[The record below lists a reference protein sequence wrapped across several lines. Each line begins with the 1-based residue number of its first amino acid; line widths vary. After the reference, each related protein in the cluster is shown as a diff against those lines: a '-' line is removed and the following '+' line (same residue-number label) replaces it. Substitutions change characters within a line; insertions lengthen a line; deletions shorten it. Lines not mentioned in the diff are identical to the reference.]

1 MSDFCFLFLSVER
14 RHTREVKT
22 LSYDSGEMWTWRF
35 TFLFNFRGA
44 QLSRCTFGAKFLAFL
59 LPWSFFCRRAPSQG
73 VAVWAVR
80 RKKSHPRS
88 PKRETFQNIN
98 YHSSSSAKYAKK
110 MPNTKWLCELEIIWR
125 ENTIKQSVKAS
136 KRIVECLSAESN
148 VTQHFLFLLLLMCDT
163 KTAKRAT
170 RLFGC
175 STKCVFVV
183 VWAVFDWDFWGNY
196 RDLNV
201 PSDDW
206 EDFFF
211 SFGGTR
217 RCELSWFFGLWFVG
231 WLNEEICQSSIIYE
245 SLRNLCKCCNY
256 IDLDK
261 LSRKAHQMK
270 TNSESINEIY

>member
-1 MSDFCFLFLSVER
+1 MKNSETSKSERVGEKNKEKKHIVKHTTKKFKMSDFCFLFLSVER

-110 MPNTKWLCELEIIWR
+110 MPNTKRLCELEIIWR

-183 VWAVFDWDFWGNY
+183 VWAVFDWDFLG
-196 RDLNV
+196 
-201 PSDDW
+201 
-206 EDFFF
+206 
-211 SFGGTR
+211 
-217 RCELSWFFGLWFVG
+217 ELSWFECSERWLGRLFLFIWRNQTMWTFVF
-231 WLNEEICQSSIIYE
+231 LRIVIC
-245 SLRNLCKCCNY
+245 R
-256 IDLDK
+256 
-261 LSRKAHQMK
+261 M
-270 TNSESINEIY
+270 T